1 MNVKEYND
9 VWHDSSVILD
19 NYGELVVIV
28 GSSKE
33 NNLYT
38 GISRLEDAKNIQWY
52 IEADTGDIFDNHDIY
67 KWAYCKDLANSII
80 CYDNHTSDGCKN
92 TEKPFY

>member
-1 MNVKEYND
+1 MNENLI
-9 VWHDSSVILD
+9 WHDSSVIPD
-19 NYGELVVIV
+19 DHSELIAIV

-38 GISRLEDAKNIQWY
+38 GCSRLKAAEQRWY
-52 IEADTGDIFDNHDIY
+52 FDADTDDVFDDSDIY

-80 CYDNHTSDGCKN
+80 CYDNHTSDGCEN